1 MIDFVGAGPGA
12 VDLITVRG
20 MRALQQADVVVYAG
34 SLVDPEMLAY
44 CRPEVKVHDSAH
56 MTLEEVVNVLVA
68 SDRAGKRTVRL
79 HTGDP
84 AMYGA
89 IREQMDLL
97 DEAGVTYRVIP
108 GVSSVFAAAA
118 ALNCEFTLPSVSQS
132 LVLTRVEGRT
142 PVPSGEELRT
152 FAAHGCTIA
161 LFLSCGLLE
170 RAREELLTGGL
181 SPQTPAALVYRA
193 SWPDQKIV
201 RCDVG
206 SLPEAAREAGL
217 SRQAIVL
224 VGDALAGSLK
234 AARAK
239 RSLLYDPSFTHG
251 YRVGTGGDE
260 TLAGSTDAR
269 LAAQDETQ
277 GMQGTQDLRD
287 PHDEAHA

>member
-1 MIDFVGAGPGA
+1 
-12 VDLITVRG
+12 
-20 MRALQQADVVVYAG
+20 
-34 SLVDPEMLAY
+34 
-44 CRPEVKVHDSAH
+44 
-56 MTLEEVVNVLVA
+56 
-68 SDRAGKRTVRL
+68 
-79 HTGDP
+79 
-84 AMYGA
+84 MYGA

-152 FAAHGCTIA
+152 FATHGCTIA

-170 RAREELLTGGL
+170 RAREELLAGGL

-201 RCDVG
+201 RCDVA

-224 VGDALAGSLK
+224 VGDALAGSL
-234 AARAK
+234 AAAHAE

-260 TLAGSTDAR
+260 TPAGSADAGA
-269 LAAQDETQ
+269 AAQVGVRD
-277 GMQGTQDLRD
+277 TQDLHD
-287 PHDEAHA
+287 LHDEARA